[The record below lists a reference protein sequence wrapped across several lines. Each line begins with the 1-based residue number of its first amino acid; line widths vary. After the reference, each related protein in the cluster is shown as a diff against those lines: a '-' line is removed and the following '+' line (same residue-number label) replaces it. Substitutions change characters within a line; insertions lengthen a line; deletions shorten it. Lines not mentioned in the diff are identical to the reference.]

1 MLKTY
6 PAIFHKGEVCGYWIE
21 FPEFLSGTQGDTL
34 DEAMQMAQEFLAST
48 LACYIDEGRELPIP
62 SNIKDLKVDDG
73 FVTLIQADPAPFI
86 RGNKTIRKNVS
97 IPEWIAKR
105 AQQAQ
110 INFSET
116 LTEALLEKISN
127 MPSQK

>member
-1 MLKTY
+1 
-6 PAIFHKGEVCGYWIE
+6 
-21 FPEFLSGTQGDTL
+21 
-34 DEAMQMAQEFLAST
+34 MQMAQEFLAST

-62 SNIKDLKVDDG
+62 SNIKDLKADDG
-73 FVTLIQADPAPFI
+73 FVTMIQVDPAPFI